1 MISISICKKRTIR
14 PLFLKIYFTNIN
26 TKFYIFMLLDGEKI
40 NKRNIIVNWQVLKK
54 FIIWLKYAIII
65 CCILRIHI

>member
-1 MISISICKKRTIR
+1 
-14 PLFLKIYFTNIN
+14 
-26 TKFYIFMLLDGEKI
+26 MLLDAEKI
-40 NKRNIIVNWQVLKK
+40 NKSNIVNWQDLTK